1 MLEIF
6 WYVVVWRYSW
16 KINKSYHLIMDDKIV
31 QRLGSVALH
40 EDESGCIV
48 VEDQDISTDI

>member
-1 MLEIF
+1 M
-6 WYVVVWRYSW
+6 WRCSW
-16 KINKSYHLIMDDKIV
+16 KIKESYYLIMDDTIV
-31 QRLGSVALH
+31 QRLGSVDLH